1 MSTQRSGQTR
11 PTTFSDQS
19 LLVISLTLFAFAM
32 AVSVLGAPTWLENAL
47 RAATL
52 SLSAAIFFISLVIVR
67 VYYHNFKAAPEK
79 ARLLPRHVA
88 QLGVMVMLLV
98 FVTSAIT
105 IAKIGTSL
113 VWFGIPFLLPAVF
126 IGFVGL
132 MDMVRWLPDRRDTN
146 PSGEERS

>member
-1 MSTQRSGQTR
+1 MSTQRPTR

-19 LLVISLTLFAFAM
+19 LLAISLTLFAFTM
-32 AVSVLGAPTWLENAL
+32 GVSVLGAPHWLENML

-52 SLSAAIFFISLVIVR
+52 GLSSAIFFIALVIVR
-67 VYYHNFKAAPEK
+67 VYYHNFKSAPER
-79 ARLLPRHVA
+79 ARLLPRHVV
-88 QLGVMVMLLV
+88 QLGAMVMLLV

-105 IAKIGTSL
+105 VAKVGTSL
-113 VWFGIPFLLPAVF
+113 VWYGIPFLLPAVF

-132 MDMVRWLPDRRDTN
+132 TDMVRWLPDRRDTN